1 MEFSEY
7 SEFDAVGLA
16 LLVKNREVTPQ
27 ELKKVA
33 LEGIDKLNPTINAV
47 VSTLSEQADKE
58 IQAGLPE
65 GPFKGIPFLIK
76 ESSAQAIGVP
86 VNLGSRFGVGVTTSQ
101 DTNLMTRFRQA
112 GFVTVGTS
120 TTPEFAFNFTTE
132 SVLYGP
138 TRNPWDTNLSAG
150 GSSGGAAAAVSAGI
164 VPIAHANDGA
174 GSIRQPAAVNGLVGL
189 KPTRGRIPHGP
200 FRGEILSGL
209 SNEFAVTKSV
219 RDSAVLLDEIAGAD
233 IGASSWAE
241 SPKRTY
247 LSEKEHKPKRLRIA
261 WMGAPINGASVD
273 KECTDALYRT
283 VQLCQDLGHDLVEA
297 TPQINAEEQFQATLR
312 IWAANISRSIDRLQI
327 GLNRTASPENL
338 EASNWA
344 LYQYGQTLKAFDL
357 LEAFEINNR
366 VARTVGEFFTH
377 YDVLLSPTIAQLPW
391 EIGKLNAND
400 PNLDAKQWTERM
412 MAYAP
417 FTNLFN
423 TTGQP
428 AISLPLGW
436 SSKGLPIGMQFAGR
450 FADESTLF
458 QLAFQLE
465 EAQPWIDKK
474 TRLLNAKVKHY
485 SRREG

>member
-1 MEFSEY
+1 MKFSEY
-7 SEFDAVGLA
+7 SKMDGFDLA
-16 LLVKNREVTPQ
+16 LLVKNKEVTPQ
-27 ELKKVA
+27 ELKKAA
-33 LEGIDKLNPTINAV
+33 LEGIEKLNPVINAV
-47 VSTLSEQADKE
+47 VSTVPELADEE

-76 ESSAQAIGVP
+76 ESSAQAAGIP
-86 VNLGSRFGVGVTTSQ
+86 VNLGSRFGVDVSTPQ

-120 TTPEFAFNFTTE
+120 TTPEFAFNFSTE
-132 SVLYGP
+132 SVFSGP
-138 TRNPWDTNLSAG
+138 TRNPWNTNLSAG

-200 FRGEILSGL
+200 FRADILNGL

-219 RDSAVLLDEIAGAD
+219 RDSALLLDAIAGPD

-241 SPKRTY
+241 SPKRPY
-247 LSEKEHKPKRLRIA
+247 FSERENKPQKLKIA
-261 WMGAPINGASVD
+261 WMATPSNGALVD
-273 KECTDALYRT
+273 NECVEALHRT
-283 VQLCQDLGHDLVEA
+283 VKICQDLGHELIEIA
-297 TPQINAEEQFQATLR
+297 PQINAEEQFQATMR
-312 IWAANISRSIDRLQI
+312 IWASSISRSIDKLQA
-327 GLNRTASPENL
+327 GLNRKATADNI

-344 LYQYGQTLKAFDL
+344 LYQYGQTLKASDL
-357 LEAFEINNR
+357 LEAYEFNNR
-366 VARTVGEFFTH
+366 VSRTVGEFFTD

-400 PNLDAKQWTERM
+400 PNLDATQWTERM
-412 MAYAP
+412 MGYAP

-436 SSKGLPIGMQFAGR
+436 SSEGLPIGIQFAGR

-465 EAQPWIDKK
+465 EAQPWKN
-474 TRLLNAKVKHY
+474 RRPSLLEEMQEV
-485 SRREG
+485 R